1 MSALIFDRTQA
12 DVDRAAY
19 LIGKIQRRETLTEAE
34 QAEYFAGLRG
44 CYNITD
50 LNRVEAKVREL
61 AEVLRSYG
69 YSVDYTVPIKG
80 ASVLPAGYTELEY
93 IQSSGTQYINTGIVP
108 SSALI
113 TEITFACESNGIAE
127 NAIFGSAWSVS
138 GYFFMVYSGINGFRW
153 HSCGG
158 YADAVVSDVTAKHIA
173 ICQKGKLTLDG
184 MEYTF
189 SASGSDST
197 NAVRLFGVTSN
208 EGYTGAANGIY
219 KLYRCKMHNGNTV
232 YRDFIPCKNPS
243 GTVGLY
249 DLIGGEFYTTPTAAG
264 AVALPSGYTQLEYI
278 QSSGTQYVDTGF
290 KPDGETTVNI
300 VFQTSSA
307 PDNLSDTLPVYG
319 TATDYSSNAFEFWT
333 LSGGFATYGSQD
345 YKSNLGIT
353 TGKKHTV
360 SQAKN
365 VLTVDGTSYTFTKQT
380 FTAPYSLLLFATH
393 RSGGIKICASA
404 ANLKIYSCEIY
415 NNGTLVRDL
424 VPAKNSSGTSG
435 LYDIVNGAFYAN
447 AGSGA
452 FTAGADIAG
461 FTAGADVSS
470 YGDREWQHSDTMLE
484 SDVLLY
490 LANIAALRDVIT
502 LPPDIPPIPTIDRW
516 IDWMAANDI
525 ERIVY
530 ELDRMI
536 YGIVPLFRRCGTFRA
551 GNNAQHLLLAK
562 GVN

>member
-12 DVDRAAY
+12 DTDRAAY
-19 LIGKIQRRETLTEAE
+19 LIGKIQRREMLTEAE
-34 QAEYFAGLRG
+34 QAEYNAGLRG

-61 AEVLRSYG
+61 AETLRSYG
-69 YSVDYTVPIKG
+69 YSVDYTVPMKG
-80 ASVLPAGYTELEY
+80 ASVLPSGYTELEY

-108 SSALI
+108 STALI

-127 NAIFGSAWSVS
+127 NAIFGSAWSAS

-219 KLYRCKMHNGNTV
+219 KLYRCKMHNGDTV
-232 YRDFIPCKNPS
+232 YRDFIPCKNAS
-243 GTVGLY
+243 GTIGLY
-249 DLIGGEFYTTPTAAG
+249 DLVGGEFYTTPTAAE
-264 AVALPSGYTQLEYI
+264 AVALPEGYTQVEYI
-278 QSSGTQYVDTGF
+278 QSSGTQYIDTNF

-307 PDNLSDTLPVYG
+307 PDNLNDTLPVYG
-319 TATDYSSNAFEFWT
+319 AATDYNSNAFEFWT

-365 VLTVDGTSYTFTKQT
+365 VLTVDGTSYTFAKQT

-393 RSGGIKICASA
+393 RSSGIKICASA

-415 NNGTLVRDL
+415 NNGTLVRNFI
-424 VPAKNSSGTSG
+424 PAKNSSGEIG
-435 LYDIVNGAFYAN
+435 LYDTVNGAFYTN
-447 AGSGA
+447 AGSGT
-452 FTAGADIAG
+452 FTAGADIVG
-461 FTAGADVSS
+461 FTAGAEVGKAD
-470 YGDREWQHSDTMLE
+470 DREWQYTDTMLE

-490 LANIAALRDVIT
+490 LENIAALRDVIK
-502 LPPDIPPIPTIDRW
+502 LPPDVPPIPTIDRW

-525 ERIVY
+525 ERIVF

-551 GNNAQHLLLAK
+551 GKNAQHLLLAK

>member
-12 DVDRAAY
+12 DTDRAAY
-19 LIGKIQRRETLTEAE
+19 LIGKIQRREMLTEAE
-34 QAEYFAGLRG
+34 QAEYNAGLRG

-61 AEVLRSYG
+61 AETLRSYG
-69 YSVDYTVPIKG
+69 YSVDYTVPLKG
-80 ASVLPAGYTELEY
+80 ASVLPSGYTELEY

-108 SSALI
+108 SSELI

-127 NAIFGSAWSVS
+127 NAIFGSAWSAS

-219 KLYRCKMHNGNTV
+219 KLYRCKMHNGDTV
-232 YRDFIPCKNPS
+232 YRDFIPCKNAS
-243 GTVGLY
+243 GTIGLY
-249 DLIGGEFYTTPTAAG
+249 DLVGGEFYTTPTAAE
-264 AVALPSGYTQLEYI
+264 AVALPEGYTQVEYL
-278 QSSGTQYVDTGF
+278 QSSGTQYINTNF

-307 PDNLSDTLPVYG
+307 PDNLNDTLPVYG
-319 TATDYSSNAFEFWT
+319 AATDYNSNAFEFWT

-404 ANLKIYSCEIY
+404 ANLKIYSCKIY
-415 NNGTLVRDL
+415 NNGTLVRNF
-424 VPAKNSSGTSG
+424 VPVKNSSGALG
-435 LYDIVNGAFYAN
+435 LYDTVNGAFYTN
-447 AGSGA
+447 AGSGT
-452 FTAGADIAG
+452 FTAGADIVG
-461 FTAGADVSS
+461 FTAGAEVGKADDRDWQ
-470 YGDREWQHSDTMLE
+470 YGDTMLE

-490 LANIAALRDVIT
+490 LANIAALRDVIQ
-502 LPPDIPPIPTIDRW
+502 LPPDVPPIPTIDRW

-551 GNNAQHLLLAK
+551 GKNAQHLLLAK

>member
-12 DVDRAAY
+12 DTDRAAY
-19 LIGKIQRRETLTEAE
+19 LIGKIQRGESLTEAE
-34 QAEYFAGLRG
+34 QAEYNAGLRG

-61 AEVLRSYG
+61 AETLRSYG
-69 YSVDYTVPIKG
+69 YSVDYTVPMKG
-80 ASVLPAGYTELEY
+80 ASVLPSGYTQLEY

-113 TEITFACESNGIAE
+113 VEITFACESNGIAE

-208 EGYTGAANGIY
+208 AGYAGAANGIY

-232 YRDFIPCKNPS
+232 YRDFIPCKNAS
-243 GTVGLY
+243 GVVGLL
-249 DLIGGEFYTTPTAAG
+249 DIINNTFYTNAG
-264 AVALPSGYTQLEYI
+264 
-278 QSSGTQYVDTGF
+278 TG
-290 KPDGETTVNI
+290 
-300 VFQTSSA
+300 
-307 PDNLSDTLPVYG
+307 
-319 TATDYSSNAFEFWT
+319 
-333 LSGGFATYGSQD
+333 
-345 YKSNLGIT
+345 
-353 TGKKHTV
+353 
-360 SQAKN
+360 
-365 VLTVDGTSYTFTKQT
+365 T
-380 FTAPYSLLLFATH
+380 FTAGP
-393 RSGGIKICASA
+393 
-404 ANLKIYSCEIY
+404 EISV
-415 NNGTLVRDL
+415 LE
-424 VPAKNSSGTSG
+424 
-435 LYDIVNGAFYAN
+435 
-447 AGSGA
+447 
-452 FTAGADIAG
+452 
-461 FTAGADVSS
+461 
-470 YGDREWQHSDTMLE
+470 DREWQYTDTMLE

-490 LANIAALRDVIT
+490 LANIAALRDVIQ
-502 LPPDIPPIPTIDRW
+502 LPPDVPPIPTIDRW

-536 YGIVPLFRRCGTFRA
+536 YGIVPLFRRSGTFRA
-551 GNNAQHLLLAK
+551 GKNAQHLLLAE